1 MPVVGWVDT
10 AALDETWFDHPDE
23 PELSKLLRIAQGAVL
38 AYAPNPLPSPMDQAK
53 QDAYGMAQELHAK
66 HLYARGKAGNG
77 DSVGPDGYQVSTYPL
92 VMEARSLVRP
102 KGNPFK
108 GVR

>member
-1 MPVVGWVDT
+1 MALVGWVDT
-10 AALDETWFDHPDE
+10 SALDETWFDRPDE

-38 AYAPNPLPSPMDQAK
+38 AYAPSPLPNPVPVDS
-53 QDAYGMAQELHAK
+53 YGQAQELHAK

-92 VMEARSLVRP
+92 VMEARTLIRP
-102 KGNPFK
+102 KRNPFR